1 MKMMLGCRVL
11 IQLMHMI
18 LRCGVRAVALHVEA
32 DPEIAH
38 DVPVRVNGLLML
50 ARAGMNQIPGRPN

>member
-1 MKMMLGCRVL
+1 
-11 IQLMHMI
+11 MHMM

-32 DPEIAH
+32 DPADAH
-38 DVPVRVNGLLML
+38 DVPVRVNGLLMP